1 MEKPFPSLPGLQSSG
16 TVALT
21 ISQLFRNIF
30 GHVRYYLRIE
40 KNRRAFYFF
49 TPPRLSLLQ
58 SSDTGTPSNKFII
71 IL

>member
-1 MEKPFPSLPGLQSSG
+1 MEKPFPPLPGLQSSG

-40 KNRRAFYFF
+40 K
-49 TPPRLSLLQ
+49 
-58 SSDTGTPSNKFII
+58 K
-71 IL
+71 